1 MTDKAN
7 LKALNA
13 KRVYEL
19 TLGYACNYNCVFC
32 SIEPG
37 KRKISKTTLEAL
49 ADISRAQK
57 EGFRTIG
64 FGGGEPTI
72 RPDII
77 RLAAAAKASGFQTIR
92 VQTNGIMLSYP
103 GFAGR
108 LAEAGANYFKFSI
121 HGHSAEVHDRLTRVK
136 GSFDRAVRGLR
147 NARGAGA
154 RTSVDIVVNRLNYR
168 FLPQYVEYFALGEGV
183 SGIGLIYPIY
193 EGNMKL
199 NARRIGV
206 SMTEALPYVREAVS
220 LAGGI
225 LLDRNIIFNVPYCL
239 LEKSYHPL
247 IPGARLNLKVNSP
260 GAVEENVFLGSKGSK
275 LRPKPCSVCPRLE
288 DCGGIWKNYARIF
301 GVSEITKAAFNS
313 RPTRSRSPGGR
324 QERDDV

>member
-1 MTDKAN
+1 MTDKAK
-7 LKALNA
+7 LKAVNA

-19 TLGYACNYNCVFC
+19 TLGYACNTNCVFC
-32 SIEPG
+32 SIECA
-37 KRKISKTTLEAL
+37 KRKISKTTVEAL
-49 ADISRAQK
+49 ADISQARK

-72 RPDII
+72 RPDIV
-77 RLAAAAKASGFQTIR
+77 RLAAAAKANGFQTIR

-103 GFAGR
+103 DLARR
-108 LAEAGANYFKFSI
+108 LTEAGANYFKFSI
-121 HGHSAEVHDRLTRVK
+121 HGHSAGVHDSLTRVK

-147 NARGAGA
+147 NVRGLGA

-168 FLPQYVEYFALGEGV
+168 FLPQYVEHFALKEGV
-183 SGIGLIYPIY
+183 SGIGIIYPIY

-220 LAGGI
+220 LARGM

-247 IPGARLNLKVNSP
+247 IPGAKLNLKVNSP
-260 GAVEENVFLGSKGSK
+260 AAVEENVFLGSKGSK
-275 LRPKPCSVCPRLE
+275 LRPKPCESCPRLE
-288 DCGGIWKNYARIF
+288 DCGGIWKNYAGIF
-301 GVSEITKAAFNS
+301 GLSEIKRAAAGP
-313 RPTRSRSPGGR
+313 RPAGNRGASARRGAS
-324 QERDDV
+324 